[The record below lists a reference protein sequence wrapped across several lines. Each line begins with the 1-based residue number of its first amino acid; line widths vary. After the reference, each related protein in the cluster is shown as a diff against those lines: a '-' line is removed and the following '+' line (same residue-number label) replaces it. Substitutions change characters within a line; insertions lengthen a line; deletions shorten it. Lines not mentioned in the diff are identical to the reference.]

1 MKTKSGWNGP
11 SQAREGRSRLAR
23 GMADP
28 SLFKNPKSK
37 NRPCTKEVTA
47 VVVYVRRSLVVLECG
62 LNALAFISPQPSAGR
77 LVLRTI
83 INKVKVEYEVGLG
96 SLVAATMGFVPNA
109 RITDV
114 NGVVVITLVFVI
126 TGEVEAIS
134 FRCKSKD
141 ESTCRMLMN
150 LPSLAASFE
159 ESKLVAGRQLS
170 RQARV
175 LRALGIALENSTGG
189 VTGGHSSA
197 LELVGEGSM
206 WKELDPANYPT
217 YLPSLVLY
225 QVQGAHDDQ
234 TGELVLEVHGLGSS
248 SENDHFKRRIQE
260 VKQVSNVQQNKRN
273 GLREIEV
280 SIDLDDEKAVVE
292 MSESNRRRLLRK
304 WGRLNVFSPADES
317 DAELAGEIVDF
328 EWREED
334 GCYVCVVRDKD
345 NEDWPVGVSE
355 IPKMVR
361 EADQADDVL
370 LLYSESDD
378 ENEETE
384 TSTRLQNIDEESGEE
399 SSTDTESDESD
410 ADANDREPGI
420 QEEASLSDGIQKPV
434 TEPMRRYPTRRRT

>member
-1 MKTKSGWNGP
+1 
-11 SQAREGRSRLAR
+11 
-23 GMADP
+23 
-28 SLFKNPKSK
+28 
-37 NRPCTKEVTA
+37 
-47 VVVYVRRSLVVLECG
+47 
-62 LNALAFISPQPSAGR
+62 
-77 LVLRTI
+77 
-83 INKVKVEYEVGLG
+83 
-96 SLVAATMGFVPNA
+96 
-109 RITDV
+109 
-114 NGVVVITLVFVI
+114 
-126 TGEVEAIS
+126 
-134 FRCKSKD
+134 
-141 ESTCRMLMN
+141 MLMN

-189 VTGGHSSA
+189 VTGGDSSA

-234 TGELVLEVHGLGSS
+234 TGELVLEVHDLGSS

-304 WGRLNVFSPADES
+304 WSGLNVFSPADES